1 MNDRDVK
8 VAIVFPVHNRRELTL
23 QCLASLSEI
32 NKTGLDVKIYVV
44 DDGSTDGTSEAI
56 AAEFPEVI
64 TIKGDGDL
72 WFTEGTNVGVRT
84 ALEHDPDHVVMM
96 NDDQVFDR
104 EFLVS
109 LVNTAQRF
117 PRSVVGS
124 LLLLW
129 DRRDTVFQVAPMW
142 NVWWGCWRHWYK
154 QSIETVPDRPWEV
167 DLIVGN
173 CVLVPREAI
182 EECGLMRSD
191 RYPNFGDA
199 EYTPRL
205 KRNGW
210 RLLIDPGSKVYC
222 QPNTVP
228 AKVMKMDNIWQG
240 TIPGCRWL
248 DLCTGTGAMAAEA
261 LSRGAALVVGIEQS
275 AKACR
280 VIQQNWQQIAKPD
293 QTVQLIRG
301 NLVQKLPALA
311 GHQFDRIYFD
321 PPYASNLYEPVL
333 EAIARYQLL
342 ADGGELAA
350 EHSPARSMP
359 EMVGNLNLQRQKI
372 YGNTAL
378 SFYSINSLQGS
389 HKPKNS
395 RV

>member
-56 AAEFPEVI
+56 AAKFPEVNI
-64 TIKGDGDL
+64 IKGDGDL
-72 WFTEGTNVGVRT
+72 WFTEGTNVGVRA

-173 CVLVPREAI
+173 CALVPREAI

-228 AKVMKMDNIWQG
+228 AKVMKMDFRQKLNALF
-240 TIPGCRWL
+240 L
-248 DLCTGTGAMAAEA
+248 DLRHIQNLRRRFYCYWDSAPSKLQAVAGYLIFFVRVAIGRNYEGNWALEQAERPLKELFADRIAAE
-261 LSRGAALVVGIEQS
+261 
-275 AKACR
+275 
-280 VIQQNWQQIAKPD
+280 
-293 QTVQLIRG
+293 
-301 NLVQKLPALA
+301 
-311 GHQFDRIYFD
+311 
-321 PPYASNLYEPVL
+321 
-333 EAIARYQLL
+333 
-342 ADGGELAA
+342 
-350 EHSPARSMP
+350 
-359 EMVGNLNLQRQKI
+359 
-372 YGNTAL
+372 
-378 SFYSINSLQGS
+378 
-389 HKPKNS
+389 
-395 RV
+395 